1 VTKVANGVRPAGDET
16 RDTSVFDAIPSET
29 TREDRAALLLLRERA
44 RAEEGYVYLE
54 IGSYLGG
61 TLQPFYADPH
71 CSRIYSI
78 DARPDFVPDARG
90 RQFYHYDRQVN
101 ATATMLANLA
111 KAFPAVDARMLRTFD
126 SDASAVDRSLID
138 PPPHLCFIDAEHT
151 NEAVFRDFC
160 FCLEVSRPDAI
171 IGFHDAGIV
180 FEGIRRIKRHLADAG
195 IRFRGFKLGGSV
207 YAILLGD
214 AVDRHAAAIE
224 PHAID
229 EAGYFGASEHTL
241 AAQRAAYGRLGTGT
255 VKRALTRVPVLFK
268 AARAVKRFVSRPR
281 KGSI

>member
-1 VTKVANGVRPAGDET
+1 MTTAANGVRPMGDRT

-29 TREDRAALLLLRERA
+29 TAEDRGALLLLRERA
-44 RAEEGYVYLE
+44 REAQRYVYLE

-61 TLQPFYADPH
+61 TLQPFYADDR
-71 CSRIYSI
+71 CSLIYSI
-78 DARPDFVPDARG
+78 DARPDVVPDARG

-101 ATATMLANLA
+101 AAATMLANLA
-111 KAFPAVDARMLRTFD
+111 KAFPAAGASKVRTFD
-126 SDASAVDRSLID
+126 SEVSGVDRALIA

-151 NEAVFRDFC
+151 NAAVFTDFL

-171 IGFHDAGIV
+171 VAFHDAGIV
-180 FEGIRRIKRHLADAG
+180 FEGIRRIERHLADTAV
-195 IRFRGFKLGGSV
+195 RFRGLKLAGSV

-224 PHAID
+224 PYTID
-229 EAGYFGASEHTL
+229 AETYFGAAERTL
-241 AAQRAAYGRLGTGT
+241 AAQRAEYGRLGTGT
-255 VKRALTRVPVLFK
+255 VKRALARAPLVFK
-268 AARAVKRFVSRPR
+268 AARAVKRFFMPPR